1 VTVEDP
7 PISGNRAEADL
18 AGVADGGDDYASFAA
33 VRRARVFGDM
43 VTTLGGQIFG
53 TSAP

>member
-1 VTVEDP
+1 MTVEDP

-18 AGVADGGDDYASFAA
+18 AGVGDGRDDYASFAA
-33 VRRARVFGDM
+33 VRLTRVFGGM
-43 VTTLGGQIFG
+43 ATTLGGQIFG